1 MMRRRPLLLLVLA
14 GLLGLAPVTFL
25 ADSAPAEPSAPAPE
39 PAPQAIL
46 AAVGDLNFGGGLGD
60 RILGKGP
67 DYPWAGTCSVLNLA
81 DLRLAN
87 LEVMLS
93 LKGQVYTP
101 KKYTL
106 RANPRTIDAL
116 VSGGFGVVSLGNNH
130 AMDYGPTALAETI
143 SLLDQYGLAHAGAGA
158 NLAAARAPAFAE
170 VNGLRLAF
178 LSYSL
183 TYPTEFYAGRTR
195 PGTVPGYDDYLRADI
210 PAAKK
215 LADLV
220 VVSFHWSAE
229 LLNFPKDYQRRCGR
243 LAIDLGA
250 GLVIGH
256 HPHVLQGFEVYHGG
270 LIAYSLGNF
279 AFGSYSSKSVDS
291 AILLVGLDRQGPHTA
306 WIYPCNVNNYEVAF
320 QTRPRTGADAA
331 RVLNDLRRYSAPF
344 ATAIAADGDRGII
357 AIRPR

>member
-1 MMRRRPLLLLVLA
+1 MVRWRALLLLVLA
-14 GLLGLAPVTFL
+14 GLLGLAPVTYL
-25 ADSAPAEPSAPAPE
+25 ADSAPTAPTPTAPE
-39 PAPQAIL
+39 PTPQMIL
-46 AAVGDLNFGGGLGD
+46 AAVGDLNFGDGLGE
-60 RILGKGP
+60 RILSKGP
-67 DYPWAGTCSVLNLA
+67 DYPWAGTNSVLTLA

-106 RANPRTIDAL
+106 RADPRTISAL
-116 VSGGFGVVSLGNNH
+116 IGGGFRVVSLGNNH
-130 AMDYGPTALAETI
+130 AMDFGPAALTETI
-143 SLLDQYGLAHAGAGA
+143 ALLDQNGIAHTGAGA
-158 NLAAARAPAFAE
+158 NLAAARAPALVE

-183 TYPTEFYAGRTR
+183 TYPTEFYAGQTR
-195 PGTVPGYDDYLRADI
+195 PGTVPGYDNFLRADI

-220 VVSFHWSAE
+220 VVSFHWSEE

-243 LAIDLGA
+243 LAVDLGA

-256 HPHVLQGFEVYHGG
+256 HPHVLQGLEVYHGG

-279 AFGSYSSKSVDS
+279 AFGSYSAKSTDS
-291 AILLVGLDRQGPHTA
+291 AILLVGLDRQGPFTA
-306 WIYPCNVNNYEVAF
+306 WIYPCNVNNYEVTF
-320 QTRPRTGADAA
+320 QTRLRTGADAV

-344 ATAIAADGDRGII
+344 ATVIAADGDRGII
-357 AIRPR
+357 TIRPK